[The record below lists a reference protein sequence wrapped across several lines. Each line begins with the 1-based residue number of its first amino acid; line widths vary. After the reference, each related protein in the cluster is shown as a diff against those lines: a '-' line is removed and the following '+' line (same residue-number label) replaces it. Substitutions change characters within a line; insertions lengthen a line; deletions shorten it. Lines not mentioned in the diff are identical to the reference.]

1 MADLR
6 FNVDQAV
13 EQLQAE
19 TKRATE
25 RLAESAAALER
36 ELRAVA
42 AGAELVAEIV
52 GAGWDVGKAD
62 AFHVMEIDTTDRGTM
77 PPGGELELWLY
88 GQRLGVSRLARPFE
102 PGPYRVI
109 VQITRLPQRC
119 TRCGMEGH
127 VASPPG
133 QPARDN
139 CREALGV
146 TRP

>member
-25 RLAESAAALER
+25 RLAETSAALER

-42 AGAELVAEIV
+42 AGGAIA
-52 GAGWDVGKAD
+52 GAGWDIAKAD
-62 AFHVMEIDTTDRGTM
+62 AFHVLEIDTTAHGTM
-77 PPGGELELWLY
+77 PLGGELELTLY
-88 GQRLGVSRLARPFE
+88 GRRLGASKLARPFE
-102 PGPYRVI
+102 PGLYRVVI
-109 VQITRLPQRC
+109 QITRSPLHC

-127 VASPPG
+127 ERSPPG
-133 QPARDN
+133 QPAGDN
-139 CREALGV
+139 CREAIGQSSSR
-146 TRP
+146 RP